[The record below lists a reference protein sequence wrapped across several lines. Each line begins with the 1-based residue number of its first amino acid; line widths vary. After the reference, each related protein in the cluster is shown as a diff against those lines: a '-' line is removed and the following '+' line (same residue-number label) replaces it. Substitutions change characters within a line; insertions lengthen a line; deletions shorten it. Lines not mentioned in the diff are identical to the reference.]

1 MFTHV
6 LALNPSRQLMMKIS
20 LADGSLTEL
29 ITGLAEFPDGIIVDR
44 RRSRIYWTN
53 MGMPDFPS
61 DHLPEHE
68 SDFDFHARTGS
79 IEAAALDGSDRTS
92 VLPKGSFVTGKQL
105 AAAWTR
111 KRLYWA
117 DREGAAILSA
127 KLDGSDL
134 RTEVVTAT
142 GDADRRVVR
151 NQCVGVAVDELNGHL
166 YWTQKG
172 PSDGGDGRIFRTAL
186 DLLPGETAAARNS
199 ETLWEGLPEP
209 IDLELDLNAGL
220 LYWTDRGAPPA
231 GNTLNRAVIPAPG
244 QQGGPVEI
252 LASDFHEAIGLAV
265 DHKAGLAVVGDL
277 GGEIRAVR
285 TEGHFESATVT
296 KIPGGVTG
304 LALI

>member
-6 LALNPSRQLMMKIS
+6 LALNPSRQLMTKVR
-20 LADGSLTEL
+20 LVDGSVTEL
-29 ITGLAEFPDGIIVDR
+29 VSGLNDFPDGIIVDR
-44 RRSRIYWTN
+44 DRARIYWTN
-53 MGMPDFPS
+53 MGMPDLPP
-61 DHLPEHE
+61 DHPPAGEV
-68 SDFDFHARTGS
+68 DFDFHARTGS
-79 IEAAALDGSDRTS
+79 IESVALDGSDRATVS
-92 VLPKGSFVTGKQL
+92 PRGSFVTGKQL
-105 AAAWTR
+105 TASWTR
-111 KRLYWA
+111 QRLYWA

-142 GDADRRVVR
+142 GDTDRRVVR
-151 NQCVGVAVDELNGHL
+151 NQCVGVAVDELNGLL

-172 PSDGGDGRIFRTAL
+172 PSDGGDGRIFRTSL
-186 DLLPGETAAARNS
+186 DLPPGQTPTSRAIEM
-199 ETLWEGLPEP
+199 LWAGLPEP

-231 GNTLNRAVIPAPG
+231 GNTLNRAVIPALG

-252 LASDFHEAIGLAV
+252 LAADFHEAIGLAV
-265 DHKAGLAVVGDL
+265 DHEAGLAVVGDL